1 MEYKKWSLEK
11 KLEIGSFSEET
22 GVVDA
27 CRKHSVRT
35 GTFYSWKKKHESPGE
50 AGLKGTYNTKSKEHK
65 QAEEENRILRKLP
78 SNRDIELEIQR
89 ELFKKTVWDVRSKK
103 DLVNAIYTKYKIS
116 KTAIINMVGMVH
128 SSYYRTPSFGKK
140 GNKPSALTYH
150 KSKGWVHQD
159 AVLASVKAILSH
171 EFIDCGYRLM
181 NSYLQKDGYL
191 INHKKLYRIMSEQ
204 GLLKL
209 ENRINRS
216 GSGRKF
222 VKFRKVNT
230 ARPFE
235 CLEMDIKM
243 VWIPSVGK
251 NGYLLSIIDVHTRV
265 ILKDY
270 FSFSIK
276 QDTVIAFLSDLF
288 LGLQYPGNV
297 VIRSDNGSQF
307 IANSVREYLGLIGVQ
322 QEFTHVAT
330 PEENAHI
337 EAYHGILK
345 KEVFQRVDYRTFGEI
360 EQILKR
366 YVIFYTNTMLH
377 GLLGRIT
384 PMEKWNQDKHLILM
398 KNLTA

>member
-1 MEYKKWSLEK
+1 MYEK
-11 KLEIGSFSEET
+11 HKCS
-22 GVVDA
+22 
-27 CRKHSVRT
+27 RT
-35 GTFYSWKKKHESPGE
+35 
-50 AGLKGTYNTKSKEHK
+50 
-65 QAEEENRILRKLP
+65 
-78 SNRDIELEIQR
+78 
-89 ELFKKTVWDVRSKK
+89 
-103 DLVNAIYTKYKIS
+103 KII
-116 KTAIINMVGMVH
+116 KMVGMVE
-128 SSYYRTPSFGKK
+128 SSYYREPSGGKK
-140 GNKPSALTYH
+140 GNKPSRLTPH
-150 KSKGWVHQD
+150 CKNGHVDQET
-159 AVLASVKAILSH
+159 VLASIKEVLSH

-181 NSYLQKDGYL
+181 TSYLKKEGYL
-191 INHKKLYRIMSEQ
+191 INHKKLYRIMKEANM
-204 GLLKL
+204 LKL
-209 ENRINRS
+209 EHRINRS

-222 VKFRKVNT
+222 VKFRKVIT
-230 ARPFE
+230 SRPME

-251 NGYLLSIIDVHTRV
+251 NAYLLSVIDVHTRR

-276 QDTVIAFLSDLF
+276 QKQVISLLSRL
-288 LGLQYPGNV
+288 LEEYEYPESV

-307 IANSVREYLGLIGVQ
+307 IAKSVREYLGLIGVN

-345 KEVFQRVDYRTFGEI
+345 KEVFQRFEYRSFGEI

-366 YVIFYTNTMLH
+366 FVIFYNNVRHH

-398 KNLTA
+398 KNIAA

>member
-1 MEYKKWSLEK
+1 
-11 KLEIGSFSEET
+11 
-22 GVVDA
+22 
-27 CRKHSVRT
+27 
-35 GTFYSWKKKHESPGE
+35 
-50 AGLKGTYNTKSKEHK
+50 
-65 QAEEENRILRKLP
+65 
-78 SNRDIELEIQR
+78 
-89 ELFKKTVWDVRSKK
+89 
-103 DLVNAIYTKYKIS
+103 
-116 KTAIINMVGMVH
+116 MVGIVE
-128 SSYYRTPSFGKK
+128 SSYYRVPSGGKK
-140 GNKPSALTYH
+140 GNKPSKETFH
-150 KSKGWVHQD
+150 STKGYVTQ
-159 AVLASVKAILSH
+159 ATVVASVKDILSH

-181 NSYLQKDGYL
+181 TSYLVKEGYT
-191 INHKKLYRIMSEQ
+191 INHKKLYRIMKEE

-209 ENRINRS
+209 DNRIDRS

-230 ARPFE
+230 TRPME

-251 NGYLLSIIDVHTRV
+251 QAYLLSVIDVHTRR

-270 FSFSIK
+270 FSFNVK
-276 QDTVIAFLSDLF
+276 QNQVIDLLSELF
-288 LGLQYPGNV
+288 ENYDYPQNV

-307 IANSVREYLGLIGVQ
+307 IAKKVREYLGLIGVQ

-345 KEVFQRVDYRTFGEI
+345 KEVFKRVDYQYFGEI

-366 YVIFYTNTMLH
+366 FVKFYNNRRLH

-384 PMEKWNQDKHLILM
+384 PMEKWNADKHLISV
-398 KNLTA
+398 KKITA

>member
-1 MEYKKWSLEK
+1 
-11 KLEIGSFSEET
+11 
-22 GVVDA
+22 
-27 CRKHSVRT
+27 
-35 GTFYSWKKKHESPGE
+35 
-50 AGLKGTYNTKSKEHK
+50 
-65 QAEEENRILRKLP
+65 
-78 SNRDIELEIQR
+78 
-89 ELFKKTVWDVRSKK
+89 
-103 DLVNAIYTKYKIS
+103 
-116 KTAIINMVGMVH
+116 MVGIVH
-128 SSYYRTPSFGKK
+128 SSYYRIPSLGRK
-140 GNKPSALTYH
+140 GNKPSEFTHH
-150 KSKGWVHQD
+150 KLKGFVNQE
-159 AVLASVKAILSH
+159 SVVESIKEILSH

-181 NSYLQKDGYL
+181 TSYLQRDGYL
-191 INHKKLYRIMSEQ
+191 INHKKLYRIMKEE

-222 VKFRKVNT
+222 VKHRKVNVS
-230 ARPFE
+230 RPFE

-243 VWIPSVGK
+243 VWIPNVGK
-251 NGYLLSIIDVHTRV
+251 NAYLLSIIDVHTRK

-276 QDTVIAFLSDLF
+276 QDKVIAFLSDVF
-288 LGLQYPGNV
+288 LDYQYPESV

-307 IANSVREYLGLIGVQ
+307 IAKSVREYLGLIGVQ

-345 KEVFQRVDYRTFGEI
+345 KEVFTRVDYRTFGEI

-366 YVIFYTNTMLH
+366 YVVFYNNIRLH

-384 PMEKWNQDKHLILM
+384 PMEKWNQDKHMILM

>member
-1 MEYKKWSLEK
+1 M
-11 KLEIGSFSEET
+11 
-22 GVVDA
+22 A
-27 CRKHSVRT
+27 
-35 GTFYSWKKKHESPGE
+35 
-50 AGLKGTYNTKSKEHK
+50 
-65 QAEEENRILRKLP
+65 
-78 SNRDIELEIQR
+78 
-89 ELFKKTVWDVRSKK
+89 
-103 DLVNAIYTKYKIS
+103 
-116 KTAIINMVGMVH
+116 GMVH
-128 SSYYRTPSFGKK
+128 SSYYRTPSLGRK
-140 GNKPSALTYH
+140 GNRPSKFTYNKH
-150 KSKGWVHQD
+150 NGWMGKQ
-159 AVLASVKAILSH
+159 AVVASITAILSH

-181 NSYLQKDGYL
+181 TSYLKREGYL
-191 INHKKLYRIMSEQ
+191 INHKKLYRIMKEE

-230 ARPFE
+230 SRPFE

-243 VWIPSVGK
+243 VWIPSAGK
-251 NGYLLSIIDVHTRV
+251 NAYLLSIIDVHTRK

-276 QDTVIAFLSDLF
+276 QAKVIDFLSDMLEA
-288 LGLQYPGNV
+288 LKYPESI

-307 IANSVREYLGLIGVQ
+307 IAKSVREYLELIGVE
-322 QEFTHVAT
+322 QEFTHIAT

-345 KEVFQRVDYRTFGEI
+345 KEVFKRVDYRTFGEI
-360 EQILKR
+360 QQILKR
-366 YVIFYTNTMLH
+366 YVVFYNNHRLH

-398 KNLTA
+398 KKLTA

>member
-1 MEYKKWSLEK
+1 
-11 KLEIGSFSEET
+11 
-22 GVVDA
+22 
-27 CRKHSVRT
+27 
-35 GTFYSWKKKHESPGE
+35 
-50 AGLKGTYNTKSKEHK
+50 
-65 QAEEENRILRKLP
+65 
-78 SNRDIELEIQR
+78 
-89 ELFKKTVWDVRSKK
+89 
-103 DLVNAIYTKYKIS
+103 
-116 KTAIINMVGMVH
+116 MVGIVE
-128 SSYYRTPSFGKK
+128 SSYYRVPSGGKK
-140 GNKPSALTYH
+140 GNKPSKETFH
-150 KSKGWVHQD
+150 STKGYVTQ
-159 AVLASVKAILSH
+159 ATVVASVKDILSH

-181 NSYLQKDGYL
+181 TSYLVKEGYT
-191 INHKKLYRIMSEQ
+191 INHKKLYRIMKEE

-209 ENRINRS
+209 DNRIDRS

-230 ARPFE
+230 TRPME

-251 NGYLLSIIDVHTRV
+251 QAYLLSVIDVHTRR

-270 FSFSIK
+270 FSFNVK
-276 QDTVIAFLSDLF
+276 QNQVINLLSELF
-288 LGLQYPGNV
+288 ENYDYPQNV

-307 IANSVREYLGLIGVQ
+307 IAKKVREYLGLIGVQ

-345 KEVFQRVDYRTFGEI
+345 KEVFKRVDYQYFGEI

-366 YVIFYTNTMLH
+366 FVKFYNNRRLH

-384 PMEKWNQDKHLILM
+384 PMEKWNADKHLISV
-398 KNLTA
+398 KKITA